1 MALELA
7 WTSFPSSPYLC
18 YPLSPL
24 SVVESSSASSVP
36 SSFHMSWIWKA
47 KGPGP
52 RDSSTHNGVRLRGCD
67 TAVQMCCI
75 FSDSSWTQIR
85 TMEVREVAVRFSLFF
100 VYHSQT
106 DSDIAVLHNLWVDKI
121 HFDASLPQSQTPSST
136 EVRSPYSYFV
146 SCTYTL

>member
-1 MALELA
+1 MPEVKSVREVLTNCQVPSMALELA

-36 SSFHMSWIWKA
+36 SSFHTSWIWKA

-52 RDSSTHNGVRLRGCD
+52 RDSSTHNGVQLRGRD
-67 TAVQMCCI
+67 TAVQMYCI

-85 TMEVREVAVRFSLFF
+85 TMEVREVARGEQS
-100 VYHSQT
+100 T
-106 DSDIAVLHNLWVDKI
+106 IVL
-121 HFDASLPQSQTPSST
+121 
-136 EVRSPYSYFV
+136 
-146 SCTYTL
+146 